1 MRRGIDNICEKAI
14 KKYGVESRYPILVEE
29 LLELALVITRYS
41 TKQRGSIE
49 EIAEEIADVRI
60 TLRQIELLIGN
71 IICSRAMDRKLL
83 KLKQYLED

>member
-1 MRRGIDNICEKAI
+1 MRRSIDAICENAI
-14 KKYGVESRYPILVEE
+14 KKYGVESRYPVLVEE

-41 TKQRGSIE
+41 AKQRGSIE

-60 TLRQIELLIGN
+60 TLRQMELLIGN
-71 IICSRAMDRKLL
+71 KVCSKAMDRKLL